1 MSVFSKIRLS
11 RKAAKEHKVKS
22 AAKEADKSAKVPYK
36 HVPTHAAIDA
46 FSGAPSSWK
55 TEDLSKI
62 KEHHKRRSQM
72 VISRTHSSL
81 STTSYM
87 NVAASPSMQAAPL
100 LQRASSYNNHNS
112 TWFNRDGDLY
122 YLNESTNK
130 KIRPSKGHSYHDSG
144 IGRSPLA
151 TQVPSEGTLPPSS
164 FNELEARPSLNVK

>member
-1 MSVFSKIRLS
+1 MSVFSKIKLS

-22 AAKEADKSAKVPYK
+22 AAKEADKSAKLPYK

-62 KEHHKRRSQM
+62 KEHNKRKSQM

-87 NVAASPSMQAAPL
+87 NVAGGPSTQTPPL
-100 LQRASSYNNHNS
+100 LQRANSCNNHNS

-130 KIRPSKGHSYHDSG
+130 KIRPPRGHSYQDSC
-144 IGRSPLA
+144 IGRSPRA
-151 TQVPSEGTLPPSS
+151 TRVPSEGTLPPSS
-164 FNELEARPSLNVK
+164 FNELEP